1 MTHQER
7 LRALVGGLDLDQLL
21 YEEHIQNG
29 IHHVSLRWLPKR
41 CQQETNLL
49 AHLEAGWSF
58 EPSFHRYP
66 AEMLILRGAGVFSV
80 NGVDVVYGPG
90 LFLRIGRD
98 SVHGFQ
104 EVREDTL
111 FVKSVSYRPL
121 PPLLYH

>member
-1 MTHQER
+1 
-7 LRALVGGLDLDQLL
+7 
-21 YEEHIQNG
+21 
-29 IHHVSLRWLPKR
+29 
-41 CQQETNLL
+41 
-49 AHLEAGWSF
+49 
-58 EPSFHRYP
+58 
-66 AEMLILRGAGVFSV
+66 MLILRGTGVFSV

-111 FVKSVSYRPL
+111 LVKSVSYRPL